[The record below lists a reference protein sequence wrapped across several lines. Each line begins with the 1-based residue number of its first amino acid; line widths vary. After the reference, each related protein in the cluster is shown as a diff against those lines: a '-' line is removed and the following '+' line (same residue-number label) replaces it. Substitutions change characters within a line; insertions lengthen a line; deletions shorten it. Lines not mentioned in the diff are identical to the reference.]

1 MRHKHFGVAI
11 VGAGKIGSLR
21 ASTAADHPAVTYLA
35 ISDRDKSRAEKL
47 GGRVKADFATD
58 DNLKIIRDDRVDAVI
73 VSTSEP
79 EHAAPAIEALKLGK
93 SVFVEKPI
101 ALTLD
106 DADRMIEAA
115 EESGASL
122 HIGYSLRFNRPYL
135 VGKQQILDG
144 KLGRIVA
151 GTARHFHTK
160 ANGLTILERSTEAT
174 FVKDA
179 LTYLVDLYGWFLED
193 VRPVEVVA
201 RSHGLAYRAL
211 GYDTDEVTWAIVTYS
226 DGTIVNL
233 GLGYALPSNYPSHGR
248 LVRVEIL
255 GTKGVLFF
263 DGDHRE
269 NIIQSEEGV
278 LSTYVGRQTE
288 TGFLTS
294 NASGNYAL
302 DGYWGPLGEESR
314 SWLDFLST
322 GKPGPHTTA
331 REARLNL
338 EVTMAI
344 ERASET
350 KEIVRI
356 SSAGDNTR

>member
-1 MRHKHFGVAI
+1 MRHKHFGIAI
-11 VGAGKIGSLR
+11 VGAGHIGSLR
-21 ASTAADHPAVTYLA
+21 AGTAAAHPAVTYLA
-35 ISDRDKSRAEKL
+35 ISDRDPTRAENL
-47 GGRVKADFATD
+47 GKESNADRVSG
-58 DNLKIIRDDRVDAVI
+58 DNDEIIRDERVDAVF

-93 SVFVEKPI
+93 PVFVEKPI

-106 DADRMIEAA
+106 DADRMIEAS

-122 HIGYSLRFNRPYL
+122 HVGYSLRFNRPYL
-135 VGKQQILDG
+135 VGKQQIVDG

-151 GTARHFHTK
+151 GMARHYHTK
-160 ANGLTILERSTEAT
+160 ANGLKILQRSTEAT

-179 LTYLVDLYGWFLED
+179 LTYLVDLYGWFLEG

-201 RSHGLAYRAL
+201 RSHGLAYRDL
-211 GYDTDEVTWAIVTYS
+211 GYDADEVTWAILTYS
-226 DGTIVNL
+226 DGTVVNI

-255 GTKGVLFF
+255 GDKGVLFF

-269 NIIQSEEGV
+269 NIIQSEEGID
-278 LSTYVGRQTE
+278 STYVGDQTE

-294 NASGNYAL
+294 NASGNWAL
-302 DGYWGPLGEESR
+302 GGYWGPLGEETR

-331 REARLNL
+331 REARTNL
-338 EVTMAI
+338 EVTAAI
-344 ERASET
+344 ERAAET
-350 KEIVRI
+350 REIVKLSPR
-356 SSAGDNTR
+356 GDNVG